1 MGTSKHNF
9 QFCAKHV
16 RPCHAEEKYLCLDI
30 MEVVIGF
37 SMLKKAKNRTQKR
50 TRMTCQTKVTCQ
62 KRETCQIRTNMSKKR
77 NMPKSKERR
86 KKTEKKRAKIARCLI
101 KKVKTNFIL
110 FVSTLAKA
118 FFAFRAFLYTLLG
131 GPIVQI
137 SIYFFYEI
145 YLL

>member
-1 MGTSKHNF
+1 MSNKS
-9 QFCAKHV
+9 
-16 RPCHAEEKYLCLDI
+16 D
-30 MEVVIGF
+30 M
-37 SMLKKAKNRTQKR
+37 S
-50 TRMTCQTKVTCQ
+50 
-62 KRETCQIRTNMSKKR
+62 KRETCQMRTNMSKKR

-118 FFAFRAFLYTLLG
+118 FFAFQAFLYTLLHLE

-145 YLL
+145 YLLLF